1 MHGLSN
7 ANEDC
12 AINMPS
18 EIACAYVILLG
29 NFAIEAGRAAEEI

>member
-1 MHGLSN
+1 MHRLSN

-12 AINMPS
+12 VVNMPS
-18 EIACAYVILLG
+18 EIACAHMIFLG